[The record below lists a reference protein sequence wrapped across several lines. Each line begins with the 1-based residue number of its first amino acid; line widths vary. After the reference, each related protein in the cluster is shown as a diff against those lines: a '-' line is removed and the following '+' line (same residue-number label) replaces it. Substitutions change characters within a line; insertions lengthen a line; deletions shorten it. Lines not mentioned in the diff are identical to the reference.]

1 MSSRSCK
8 DNGATIRRQT
18 WGRMFGWGIAQA
30 RNNNTG
36 MSIEQAAEAA
46 GIEASEWR
54 AVEEGH
60 VPTDQDRLL
69 AMAEAVHFR
78 QDQIALWVL
87 MCGEAWQR

>member
-1 MSSRSCK
+1 MGSRSCQ
-8 DNGATIRRQT
+8 DNHVASIRRQT

-30 RNNNTG
+30 RNNAG
-36 MSIEQAAEAA
+36 LSIEQAAEAA
-46 GIEASEWR
+46 GIEAAEWR
-54 AVEEGH
+54 AVEGGQ

-69 AMAEAVHFR
+69 AIAEAVHFR